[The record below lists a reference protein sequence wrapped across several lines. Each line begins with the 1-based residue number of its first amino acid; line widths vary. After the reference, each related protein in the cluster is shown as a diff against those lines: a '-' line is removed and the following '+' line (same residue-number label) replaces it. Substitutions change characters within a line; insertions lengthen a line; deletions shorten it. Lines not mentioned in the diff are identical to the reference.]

1 MRLVTNVNTG
11 QPFEVDTKKFLT
23 THTLM
28 QAITGG
34 GKTSSIISIIEK
46 LRSPEVISK
55 HGYIPIV
62 IIDER
67 NNFLALPKTFKDF
80 RILDSTGKY
89 KELFKVDEAESVGL
103 RVREIGIDGV
113 SMILKVS
120 DFENPDDREKFVA
133 NFMKGFR
140 TQDEEK
146 WTPCLLIIDEADIYV
161 PSTGKGGK
169 RNSVSRYPIIDATQR
184 ARQEGISILL
194 ATQPASSVHIDARRE
209 CDNRLVGNTVELSDR
224 KVASELLGDLKVK
237 DQLWGL
243 NAGEFFTFGK
253 AFGYDLKK
261 IQVDKPTVKLASGIK
276 TGNDEVNTTVDAMNI
291 PSDGNVIGS
300 MEKQITL
307 LTSNQLTQEKYNAI
321 FEEGRQRG
329 LEEAKYSY
337 KNKSLA
343 DRLLK
348 R

>member
-1 MRLVTNVNTG
+1 MKIGYNVNTK
-11 QPFEVDTKKFLT
+11 QPYDLDTAKFLK
-23 THTLM
+23 THTLI
-28 QAITGG
+28 QSITGS
-34 GKTSSIISIIEK
+34 GKTSSIISLIEK
-46 LRSPEVISK
+46 LRSPEVFAK
-55 HGYIPIV
+55 FGYIPVV

-67 NNFLALPKTFKDF
+67 DNFLNLPKAFKDF
-80 RILDSTGKY
+80 RVLDATGKY
-89 KELFKVDEAESVGL
+89 KELFKLEEAESVGL

-140 TQDEEK
+140 TQDRK
-146 WTPCLLIIDEADIYV
+146 LWTPCLLIIDEADIYV
-161 PSTGKGGK
+161 PTTGKGGK

-184 ARQEGISILL
+184 ARQEGIAILL
-194 ATQPASSVHIDARRE
+194 STQHASSVHIDARRE
-209 CDNRLVGNTVELSDR
+209 CDNRMVGNTVELSDR
-224 KVASELLGDLKVK
+224 KIASEMLGDLKVK

-243 NAGEFFTFGK
+243 NAGEFFMVGR

-261 IQVDKPTVKLASGIK
+261 IQIDKPTVDIPTGIE
-276 TGNDEVNTTVDAMNI
+276 TENDEVNTTVDAMNI

-307 LTSNQLTQEKYNAI
+307 LTSTQLTQEKYNAI